1 MSVGLGVS
9 GGVATLSLDRPD
21 EFNAIDIGLARS
33 LERRVNE
40 IAASDAEIVVLRAS
54 GRGFCAGGDVRAMAA
69 AADPSAYLDQLVE
82 AAHRALTALRA
93 LPQPVVARVQGAVA
107 GGGIGLM
114 LTADIAIASEKAH
127 FTPAYGAI
135 GLSPDCGGTALIADA
150 VGDRRARAFFLLGDR
165 LSADTAAEWGLVT
178 RTVPAESLDEAVD
191 GAVRQILAQGADAPR
206 ATKRLLGFDGTYAER
221 LAAERLSIVDTS
233 RTAHARTQ
241 ITAFANR

>member
-1 MSVGLGVS
+1 MSVDLGVS

-93 LPQPVVARVQGAVA
+93 LPQPVVARVQGRSPAAASASCSRLISRSRRRKRTSPRPTVRS
-107 GGGIGLM
+107 GCR
-114 LTADIAIASEKAH
+114 LTA
-127 FTPAYGAI
+127 
-135 GLSPDCGGTALIADA
+135 
-150 VGDRRARAFFLLGDR
+150 
-165 LSADTAAEWGLVT
+165 AAPL
-178 RTVPAESLDEAVD
+178 
-191 GAVRQILAQGADAPR
+191 
-206 ATKRLLGFDGTYAER
+206 
-221 LAAERLSIVDTS
+221 
-233 RTAHARTQ
+233 
-241 ITAFANR
+241 